1 MKPVVLVADNNQEY
15 LDGIVPTLEGAGF
28 HVKTASNP
36 QQARNA
42 LEEGR
47 IDLAILDVRLDDDT
61 ETDASGLEI
70 ALDHDF
76 IKIPKIMLS
85 AYKSSVHTLVNV
97 LGQAPERLPYA
108 IDFVEKSRGSDDL
121 VKAVRRALRLWP
133 SIRTAA
139 IDVSQQAKTDYDIV
153 LKQANRNYN
162 LALGVSIIGFSFISL
177 GIVLAFF
184 SNLAIAIVGSASG
197 IVIQVLSYLFFKRL
211 DLSNLRM
218 DSYHRELL
226 ETYWLE
232 LLLAASERLPLERR
246 IACTEE
252 CISAASRRWLG
263 PQARAWSR
271 RELPAKSKA
280 RHKTED

>member
-1 MKPVVLVADNNQEY
+1 
-15 LDGIVPTLEGAGF
+15 
-28 HVKTASNP
+28 
-36 QQARNA
+36 
-42 LEEGR
+42 
-47 IDLAILDVRLDDDT
+47 
-61 ETDASGLEI
+61 EI
-70 ALDHDF
+70 ALDRDF

-85 AYKSSVHTLVNV
+85 GYKSSVHALVNV
-97 LGQAPERLPYA
+97 LGQGAEKLPFA

-153 LKQANRNYN
+153 LNQANRNYN

-218 DSYHRELL
+218 DSYHREWM
-226 ETYWLE
+226 EYYWFE
-232 LLLAASERLPLERR
+232 LLPAASESLPRERR

-252 CISAASRRWLG
+252 CTPAASRRWLG
-263 PQARAWSR
+263 PQARGRSR